1 MKICMSTSAMALCVL
16 VLGACS
22 GGSGA
27 ADAPSADGVQP
38 STSAASTPTQPLN
51 TDSAST
57 PKGDCDL
64 LSADEISAAFGGKLT
79 VTRTSGHGERGSSCT
94 YSIAEVPEG
103 QLILQ
108 AGDEAA
114 YLAKKQSYSSYRG
127 VKMEPMAFGKEA
139 YIVNG
144 AQAIALRDDGQSI
157 SLALS
162 LMAFDTPV
170 PVTAEESGAGISLL
184 VEKVMARL

>member
-1 MKICMSTSAMALCVL
+1 MKVCMSIMALCAL
-16 VLGACS
+16 VLTACS
-22 GGSGA
+22 GSGVPADTPA
-27 ADAPSADGVQP
+27 ADG
-38 STSAASTPTQPLN
+38 TKSAAAAAATPSQSVT
-51 TDSAST
+51 TDSAPA

-64 LSADEISAAFGGKLT
+64 LSADEITAAFAGKLT
-79 VTRTSGHGERGSSCT
+79 VVRTSGRGERGSSCT

-114 YLAKKQSYSSYRG
+114 YLAQKQSYSSYRG

-139 YIVNG
+139 YLVNG
-144 AQAIALRDDGQSI
+144 AQAIALREDGKSI

-162 LMAFDTPV
+162 LMAFNTPV
-170 PVTAEESGAGISLL
+170 PVTVEESGTGISLL
-184 VEKVMARL
+184 AEKVLARL